1 MVSAGLKRFGYAPL
15 FDPTEGQTVLEPLK
29 AEPGY
34 WAGACSVL
42 YEEDRGR
49 FLLYYRLRQP
59 RPIRGGECRIAASE
73 DGVRFTDIWSATQN
87 DLGTSS
93 MEKACL
99 LKGLDGVYRLYIS
112 FVDPDTKQWRT
123 DVMEADSPDQFVPD
137 PRTKV
142 FTPDEIGVEGVKDPV
157 VCVVGGE
164 YYMLLSYAPKPVAV
178 SADQADEMHATGD
191 VYNTGITKS
200 ATALA
205 LSTDGVHFEWQGD
218 VFSPPD
224 EGWDSYCTR
233 LSCVLWT
240 PPVFS
245 CFYDGSASVEENYE
259 ERAGLAYSFD
269 LRTFASVTPDGPIV
283 TSPHGR
289 GSVRYIDGVR
299 VGEEFYLYYEFTR
312 PDGSH
317 ELRHSR
323 AKAAWH
329 T

>member
-1 MVSAGLKRFGYAPL
+1 MSTGLKHFGLAPL
-15 FDPTEGQTVLEPLK
+15 FDPTEGDTVCEPLK
-29 AEPGY
+29 GEPGY

-42 YEEDRGR
+42 YEDDPGR

-59 RPIRGGECRIAASE
+59 RPIRGGECRIAVSE
-73 DGVRFTDIWSATQN
+73 HGISFTDIWSATQH
-87 DLGTSS
+87 DLGTGS

-99 LKGLDGVYRLYIS
+99 LRGLDGVYRLYLS
-112 FVDPDTKQWRT
+112 LVDPETNRWRT
-123 DVMEADSPDQFVPD
+123 DVLEAARPDEFSPRD
-137 PRTKV
+137 RRAV
-142 FTPDEIGVEGVKDPV
+142 FTPDEVGVEGVKDPV

-164 YYMLLSYAPKPVAV
+164 YHMLLSYAPKPRAV
-178 SADQADEMHATGD
+178 TLREAEAMHATGD
-191 VYNTGITKS
+191 VYNTGLTKS

-205 LSTDGVHFEWQGD
+205 VSTDGVRFEWVGD

-224 EGWDSYCTR
+224 GGWDSYCR
-233 LSCVLWT
+233 RISSVLWT

-259 ERAGLAYSFD
+259 ERAGLAYSLD
-269 LRTFASVTPDGPIV
+269 LRSFTSVTPHGPII
-283 TSPHGR
+283 TSPYGR

-299 VGEEFYLYYEFTR
+299 VEDDFHLYYEFTR

-323 AKAAWH
+323 VAV
-329 T
+329 